1 MQVTFFS
8 FVMSLLW
15 FNLYIII
22 INIFRRKDNFII
34 SFSTFPLVFFLFLSI
49 LRLIFNFEIPS
60 SIIIRSGNI
69 FPQFYNLIR
78 EPSYLKAF
86 NVNILQLLIFVW
98 GLVFS
103 MLAVNN
109 TFKYK
114 EFKRSLD
121 RLEESKNKENQKTF
135 NKILNQKKVINKIE
149 VIQHDKISSPFML
162 GILKGKIYI
171 PNISFSQ
178 KELEYIIL
186 HEINHFLRRDSLKKI
201 IIQII
206 KYIFWWNPFAH
217 SFANNFNHIL
227 EIQCDL
233 KTTAGFS
240 NEEEIRY
247 LESITKIIKA
257 SKETGV
263 QYELAPNFVDI
274 KDVDFLK
281 QRFRIVLNYKK
292 KKNFLFNISN
302 IGVCLLAILFYTSSY
317 FVIIQPDYKP
327 NDSDIYQV
335 EETVE
340 DSFIIEKPNGGYKIY
355 IKNVFKYS
363 VDNLEDLNEN
373 LRSLPI
379 YKGKED

>member
-240 NEEEIRY
+240 NEEKIRY

-302 IGVCLLAILFYTSSY
+302 IEVCLLAILFYISSY

>member
-240 NEEEIRY
+240 NEEKIRY

>member
-240 NEEEIRY
+240 NEEKIRY

-302 IGVCLLAILFYTSSY
+302 IGVCLLAILFYISSY

>member
-69 FPQFYNLIR
+69 FPQLYNLIR

-149 VIQHDKISSPFML
+149 VIQ
-162 GILKGKIYI
+162 
-171 PNISFSQ
+171 
-178 KELEYIIL
+178 
-186 HEINHFLRRDSLKKI
+186 
-201 IIQII
+201 QIGR
-206 KYIFWWNPFAH
+206 AH
-217 SFANNFNHIL
+217 
-227 EIQCDL
+227 
-233 KTTAGFS
+233 
-240 NEEEIRY
+240 
-247 LESITKIIKA
+247 
-257 SKETGV
+257 V
-263 QYELAPNFVDI
+263 
-274 KDVDFLK
+274 
-281 QRFRIVLNYKK
+281 
-292 KKNFLFNISN
+292 
-302 IGVCLLAILFYTSSY
+302 
-317 FVIIQPDYKP
+317 
-327 NDSDIYQV
+327 
-335 EETVE
+335 
-340 DSFIIEKPNGGYKIY
+340 
-355 IKNVFKYS
+355 
-363 VDNLEDLNEN
+363 
-373 LRSLPI
+373 
-379 YKGKED
+379 